1 MLMDIHASG
10 DSIPGRELGIHV
22 VETDRGNRFFFDA
35 DDGVH
40 GRELWVSDGTSIGT
54 TMLGDMESGDAID
67 WNSEITT
74 WMNGVV
80 FTTNGQQGNRMWWSN
95 GSVTTSIWQAPW
107 FSASASS
114 DLINQSAAITS
125 IGQGLLHGDAS
136 GLWFAAKETQIGLE
150 MMYLDN
156 NGTLHL
162 FDLQPFG
169 DSSPSR
175 GVSVDG
181 GYVVVASDGTGRQL
195 AKLDHDGGYQWLTS
209 MTKEGTT
216 TPTSVVAPAFGI
228 HKLGDT
234 LVFDVVYR
242 GADATLFAYS
252 LTNGILQEL
261 SSNIVAP
268 GHSVDVVSNGN
279 TIWFDCV
286 QANTGMEICQTDGT
300 VMGTMLTV
308 DLMPGVSA
316 SQPRSFAYVDST
328 LYVLA
333 EGLDDSGTNSGHA
346 LWSIDGHAA
355 TLELDV
361 WSGIGNDS
369 NAGTYGSLVATSNH
383 LLFVADDGQHGH
395 ELHQYL
401 RSSIRDQWMVWD

>member
-1 MLMDIHASG
+1 M
-10 DSIPGRELGIHV
+10 
-22 VETDRGNRFFFDA
+22 
-35 DDGVH
+35 
-40 GRELWVSDGTSIGT
+40 
-54 TMLGDMESGDAID
+54 
-67 WNSEITT
+67 
-74 WMNGVV
+74 
-80 FTTNGQQGNRMWWSN
+80 
-95 GSVTTSIWQAPW
+95 
-107 FSASASS
+107 
-114 DLINQSAAITS
+114 
-125 IGQGLLHGDAS
+125 GQGLLHGDAS
-136 GLWFAAKETQIGLE
+136 GLWFAAKETQVGLE

-156 NGTLHL
+156 NGTLHM

-252 LTNGILQEL
+252 LTNGMLQEL
-261 SSNIVAP
+261 SSSIVAP

-300 VMGTMLTV
+300 VTGTMLTV

-333 EGLDDSGTNSGHA
+333 EGLDGSGTNSGHA
-346 LWSIDGHAA
+346 LVVH
-355 TLELDV
+355 
-361 WSGIGNDS
+361 
-369 NAGTYGSLVATSNH
+369 
-383 LLFVADDGQHGH
+383 
-395 ELHQYL
+395 
-401 RSSIRDQWMVWD
+401 